1 MILLKIL
8 NIIEIIEVFI
18 KNVFK
23 LHKLSDIIISDY
35 ENQFILIF

>member
-1 MILLKIL
+1 MISLKIL
-8 NIIEIIEVFI
+8 NIIEVIKIFI

-23 LHKLSDIIISDY
+23 LHKLSDMIISDY